1 MANGAGGQVVK
12 ALQPGEFLCFQ
23 GEESNEIFVL
33 RSGTLHIYIVDAE
46 GVVTKNKVEAEGML
60 VGVVDQPGSFI
71 GEIGAILKEPRSA
84 SIKVSD
90 DGPAQILVIN
100 LRGKGFADTVV
111 QNPKIGFSLS
121 KTIAQRIGITSKS
134 ITRSDS
140 LTIKAKKGLE
150 NYAHGIYEIFSELE
164 SAATAKG
171 LQMPL
176 IDSAKKT
183 TAYQI
188 GRMVEK
194 FGTLPID
201 IFGTVGIPFGA
212 HQNIYHNRI
221 FAKAAAA
228 QTAPEPV
235 GPPKPGVT
243 AFEAGKVVCEENG
256 IDQNLYF
263 LLAGKLEVFVGMRT
277 IEIIDERGAIFG
289 ENAIFGQLE
298 RTTGI
303 RALSDVHAMPVPSAQ
318 IEPYFMKKPPLVV
331 HVLKMFAKRLPML
344 NSLMLK
350 TAQQMTQL
358 INLLG
363 HSPEGCLSS
372 LEILV
377 PRLKAETAAIGEDA
391 AAMIQKADQM
401 LANLTG
407 VFNTLNAEY
416 EQICQD
422 IGYKPRPFDPAAK
435 SASALTAPKFDFV
448 TKIEELESLDSE
460 HINFVLNP
468 KTDQFRAC
476 SIEYGY
482 VDLLKQAKIADTN
495 WKEFLFGRIHNF
507 GDSFPIQ
514 FLTFDLDTGG
524 LQAQNRDYVLR
535 GLQYFIERTEQQVAL
550 LYKDNT
556 CIEMMHIPD
565 YVKLDTEELVDEATI
580 LAIIEAFRKNPE
592 DRENL
597 NKLNA
602 LYWDLIIAT
611 VVKKLPTVKD
621 NMLQFEDK
629 DLQVVDFG
637 LLDKQFLPDNTNVL
651 DQIQE
656 DKNFNPGEDF
666 QIEFIYLSDLLQG
679 VYKEAF
685 GYNKMLKLEEERKQV
700 YSTVQACQERVAA
713 LVKGRA
719 DMIASFPGGQNAAQ
733 FVQKYDNLVRGMAI
747 LERKMKA
754 GRSISNEERAKIV
767 QAKNVKTQI
776 NTQIAGFLTALKGR
790 VSDDQLAQF
799 RTLGDELEK
808 KVLEDLQL
816 QELASKKDEIVKAH
830 SDWMKSIT
838 MKTRETTYKN
848 EMIRLKKYVQMTAK
862 KAQIDPTAVLVN
874 IRDIATKTRVKAAMD
889 LFLKENVDPEIFEPK
904 QTRIKQLGMPKLML
918 LPGSGNAVYD
928 WEKHLFM
935 VPLTPPKSLEESI
948 ANALIEF
955 HWDMDEDKSLRESYG
970 QLKIYSK
977 LSITKLKQQL
987 CKDYI
992 IWATQESKGWKK
1004 LDKEVRPWFQVKIA
1018 KQKLEK

>member
-1 MANGAGGQVVK
+1 
-12 ALQPGEFLCFQ
+12 
-23 GEESNEIFVL
+23 
-33 RSGTLHIYIVDAE
+33 
-46 GVVTKNKVEAEGML
+46 
-60 VGVVDQPGSFI
+60 
-71 GEIGAILKEPRSA
+71 
-84 SIKVSD
+84 
-90 DGPAQILVIN
+90 
-100 LRGKGFADTVV
+100 
-111 QNPKIGFSLS
+111 
-121 KTIAQRIGITSKS
+121 
-134 ITRSDS
+134 
-140 LTIKAKKGLE
+140 
-150 NYAHGIYEIFSELE
+150 
-164 SAATAKG
+164 
-171 LQMPL
+171 
-176 IDSAKKT
+176 
-183 TAYQI
+183 
-188 GRMVEK
+188 
-194 FGTLPID
+194 
-201 IFGTVGIPFGA
+201 
-212 HQNIYHNRI
+212 
-221 FAKAAAA
+221 
-228 QTAPEPV
+228 
-235 GPPKPGVT
+235 
-243 AFEAGKVVCEENG
+243 
-256 IDQNLYF
+256 
-263 LLAGKLEVFVGMRT
+263 
-277 IEIIDERGAIFG
+277 
-289 ENAIFGQLE
+289 
-298 RTTGI
+298 
-303 RALSDVHAMPVPSAQ
+303 VPSAQ

-331 HVLKMFAKRLPML
+331 HVLKMFAKRLPKL
-344 NSLMLK
+344 NALMLK

-363 HSPEGCLSS
+363 HSPEGCLTS
-372 LEILV
+372 LETLTSRIKNEISAL
-377 PRLKAETAAIGEDA
+377 GDDA
-391 AAMIQKADQM
+391 AALIQKSEQ
-401 LANLTG
+401 LLTELSG
-407 VFNTLNAEY
+407 EMNSLNTEY

-435 SASALTAPKFDFV
+435 SASALTAAKFDFV

-460 HINFVLNP
+460 HINFALNP

-482 VDLLKQAKIADTN
+482 IDLLKQAKIADTN
-495 WKEFLFGRIHNF
+495 WKDFLFGRIHNY
-507 GDSFPIQ
+507 GDSFPAQ

-524 LQAQNRDYVLR
+524 LQAQPREYILR

-556 CIEMMHIPD
+556 CIELMHIPD

-580 LAIIEAFRKNPE
+580 LAIIDAFRKKPD
-592 DRENL
+592 DRDNL

-611 VVKKLPTVKD
+611 VLKKLPTVKD
-621 NMLQFEDK
+621 NVLQFEDK
-629 DLQVVDFG
+629 DLQVIDFG
-637 LLDKQFLPDNTNVL
+637 LLDKQFLPENTNVL
-651 DQIQE
+651 TQIQE
-656 DKNFNPGEDF
+656 DKSFDPGEDF
-666 QIEFIYLSDLLQG
+666 PVEFIYLSDLLQG
-679 VYKEAF
+679 VYKDAF

-700 YSTVQACQERVAA
+700 YNLVHACQERVAA
-713 LVKGRA
+713 LVKGRI
-719 DMIASFPGGQNAAQ
+719 DMISSFPGGQNAAQ

-747 LERKMKA
+747 LDRKMKA

-816 QELASKKDEIVKAH
+816 QELALKKEEIVKAH
-830 SDWMKSIT
+830 TDWMKSIT
-838 MKTRETTYKN
+838 IKMRETTYKN

-874 IRDIATKTRVKAAMD
+874 VRDIATKTRVKNAMD
-889 LFLKENVDPEIFEPK
+889 LFLLENVDPEIFDPK
-904 QTRIKQLGMPKLML
+904 QTRIKQLGLPKLML
-918 LPGSGNAVYD
+918 VPGSGNAVYD

-970 QLKIYSK
+970 QLKIYNK
-977 LSITKLKQQL
+977 LSITKLKLQL